1 MNKQISLSA
10 FGNALARH
18 GAIQSMSGTG
28 RCYDNARM
36 ESSFATLKK
45 VKLCHIQTWKMPIAQ
60 VRSIIFRY
68 IMTYYN
74 CICVNTVNSRGLSST
89 MYRRATSR
97 PAA

>member
-18 GAIQSMSGTG
+18 GTVQSMSGTG
-28 RCYDNARM
+28 RCYDNVQM
-36 ESSFATLKK
+36 ESFFTTLKK
-45 VKLCHIQTWKMPIAQ
+45 VKLCQVQTWRMPIAQ

-74 CICVNTVNSRGLSST
+74 CIRVNTVNPRGLSPT
-89 MYRRATSR
+89 MYR
-97 PAA
+97 